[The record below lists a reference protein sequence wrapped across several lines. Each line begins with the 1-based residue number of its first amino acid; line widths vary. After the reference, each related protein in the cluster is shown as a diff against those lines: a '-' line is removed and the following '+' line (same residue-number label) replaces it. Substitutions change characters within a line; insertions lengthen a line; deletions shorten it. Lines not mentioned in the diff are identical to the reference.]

1 MFTVGV
7 GTTSAYQIPAGIL
20 QPGTAYGWYMVS
32 FNSVGDESAPS
43 QSFYFQTPSAPSVQT
58 LAPTNVSFT
67 SATFEGLVNPHGSD
81 TTAYFEW
88 GTTTNYGNVTTQTD
102 IGTAAETLSATVS
115 FVRGTYHYRI
125 DAGNGVGSSLG
136 LDVQFNIP

>member
-1 MFTVGV
+1 M
-7 GTTSAYQIPAGIL
+7 
-20 QPGTAYGWYMVS
+20 
-32 FNSVGDESAPS
+32 
-43 QSFYFQTPSAPSVQT
+43 QT

-102 IGTAAETLSATVS
+102 IGTAAETFSVTSAWFGATTITGLTPPTAWA
-115 FVRGTYHYRI
+115 R
-125 DAGNGVGSSLG
+125 AEG
-136 LDVQFNIP
+136 LDIQFTTP